1 MSQIEKILLA
11 ILTGLSDQN
20 IAFNDLCRL
29 LASFGFEERV
39 KGSHHIFF
47 RQGIE
52 EIINIQP
59 KGSVAKAYQVKQIRD
74 IFLKYKLGGTKNV

>member
-1 MSQIEKILLA
+1 MNQIEKILLA